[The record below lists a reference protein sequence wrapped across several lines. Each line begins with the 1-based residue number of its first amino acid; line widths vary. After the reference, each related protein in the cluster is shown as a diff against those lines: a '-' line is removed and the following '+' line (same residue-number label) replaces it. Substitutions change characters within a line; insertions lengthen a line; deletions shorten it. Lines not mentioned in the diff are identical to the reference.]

1 MTGGLHEPAIAAA
14 RRFPDRLAVSG
25 PDGRLTYRQLDVLA
39 GRIAGTLQARGV
51 RRGDRVIL
59 WLDKSARLIAAMQ
72 GVLRA
77 GAAYVPVDPL
87 GPVDRAATVITDCAA
102 AVVLTTP
109 ARAEALRAHGLAG
122 DGRGPVLLG
131 EWPEETGGRPEP
143 VPAGPDDLAYILY
156 TSGSTGTPKGVC
168 LSHGNA
174 LAFVEWAA
182 AELGA
187 GPADRFA
194 NHAPPQF
201 DLSVLDIYAAFRA
214 GASVHLVPHEHSY
227 APEKL
232 VAFLR
237 EERITVWYSVPSAL
251 QLMTRDGGLR
261 DLEPGPLR
269 AVLYAGEPYPVRQL
283 RELRNR
289 WPQVRFL
296 NLYGPTETNVCTFQE
311 VPVLPDDD
319 YDQVPIGR
327 ACSGD
332 RVWAERDDGRE
343 AGVGEEGE
351 LVVAGPTVMLGYW
364 GHPPQAGRP
373 YRTGDRVVLGADG
386 AYRFLGRRDGM
397 VKLRGHRI
405 EIGEVEAA
413 LHAHPGIAE
422 AAVTVEGEGL
432 AARLVAWAVPG
443 GAQVPDLLDVKRHC
457 AASLPRYMIVDVV
470 RWVSELP
477 RNQNGKVDR
486 KRLLATG

>member
-1 MTGGLHEPAIAAA
+1 
-14 RRFPDRLAVSG
+14 
-25 PDGRLTYRQLDVLA
+25 
-39 GRIAGTLQARGV
+39 
-51 RRGDRVIL
+51 
-59 WLDKSARLIAAMQ
+59 
-72 GVLRA
+72 
-77 GAAYVPVDPL
+77 
-87 GPVDRAATVITDCAA
+87 
-102 AVVLTTP
+102 
-109 ARAEALRAHGLAG
+109 
-122 DGRGPVLLG
+122 
-131 EWPEETGGRPEP
+131 
-143 VPAGPDDLAYILY
+143 
-156 TSGSTGTPKGVC
+156 
-168 LSHGNA
+168 
-174 LAFVEWAA
+174 
-182 AELGA
+182 
-187 GPADRFA
+187 
-194 NHAPPQF
+194 
-201 DLSVLDIYAAFRA
+201 
-214 GASVHLVPHEHSY
+214 
-227 APEKL
+227 
-232 VAFLR
+232 
-237 EERITVWYSVPSAL
+237 
-251 QLMTRDGGLR
+251 LR

-486 KRLLATG
+486 KRLLATGR